1 MSHDDPRNVY
11 DGCGEDAA
19 PYVLGALTDAEQD
32 AFLVHLE
39 SCAICRE
46 EVASLEVVA
55 HSLPAAV
62 PQLSAPGEVR
72 DRVMATVKAEAKL
85 RQERTP
91 RVRSRRLGPKR
102 APWRLGL
109 ASAAATAAAAVA
121 IAVALGGGSG
131 GSHASHTQLI
141 RAQVSAPRGTATL
154 AVSAGRGQLRIA
166 GLPQSPPRHVYEV
179 WLERAGK
186 AHPTDALFTVS
197 LAGNATVA
205 VPGNLAGVKA
215 VMVTAEPEGG
225 STVPTSKPV
234 IVAGVS

>member
-1 MSHDDPRNVY
+1 MSHDDPREVY

-19 PYVLGALTDAEQD
+19 PYVLGALTDAEHK
-32 AFLVHLE
+32 AFRVHLG

-72 DRVMATVKAEAKL
+72 DRVMATVKAEAEL

-102 APWRLGL
+102 TAWRLGL
-109 ASAAATAAAAVA
+109 ASAVTTSAAVIA
-121 IAVALGGGSG
+121 IVLALGGSG
-131 GSHASHTQLI
+131 GSHASQHTQLI

-154 AVSAGRGQLRIA
+154 AVSAGHGQLRIA

-197 LAGNATVA
+197 VAGNATVA
-205 VPGNLAGVKA
+205 VPGSLAGVKA

>member
-1 MSHDDPRNVY
+1 MSHDDLRDDTF
-11 DGCGEDAA
+11 DGCGQDAA
-19 PYVLGALTDAEQD
+19 PYVLGALTDSEQEV
-32 AFLVHLE
+32 FLVHLQ

-72 DRVMATVKAEAKL
+72 DRVMATVKAEAEL
-85 RQERTP
+85 RQEGMP

-102 APWRLGL
+102 SAWRLGL
-109 ASAAATAAAAVA
+109 ASAAATAAAIVA
-121 IAVALGGGSG
+121 IALALGGSG
-131 GSHASHTQLI
+131 GPHASHTQLI

-154 AVSAGRGQLRIA
+154 SVSAGHGQLRIA

-197 LAGNATVA
+197 VAGNATVA
-205 VPGNLAGVKA
+205 VPGSLAGVKA

-225 STVPTSKPV
+225 SAVPTSKPV
-234 IVAGVS
+234 IVAAVS

>member
-1 MSHDDPRNVY
+1 MSHDDPQNNY
-11 DGCGEDAA
+11 EGCGEDAA
-19 PYVLGALTDAEQD
+19 PYVLGALTEAEHE
-32 AFLVHLE
+32 AFMVHLE

-46 EVASLEVVA
+46 EVASLRLVA

-62 PQLSAPGEVR
+62 PQLRAPGEVR
-72 DRVMATVKAEAKL
+72 DRVMATVKAEAEL

-91 RVRSRRLGPKR
+91 RVRSRRLGSR
-102 APWRLGL
+102 RTTWRLGL
-109 ASAAATAAAAVA
+109 ASAAATAAAIVA
-121 IAVALGGGSG
+121 IVLALGGSG
-131 GSHASHTQLI
+131 DSHTQLI

-154 AVSAGRGQLRIA
+154 SVSSGHGQLRIA

-197 LAGNATVA
+197 VVGNATVA

-234 IVAGVS
+234 IVATVS

>member
-1 MSHDDPRNVY
+1 MSHDDSQDFY

-19 PYVLGALTDAEQD
+19 PYVLGALTEAEHK
-32 AFLVHLE
+32 AFRVHLE

-72 DRVMATVKAEAKL
+72 DRVMATVKAEAEL
-85 RQERTP
+85 RRERTP
-91 RVRSRRLGPKR
+91 RVRSRRLGPR
-102 APWRLGL
+102 RTTWRLGL
-109 ASAAATAAAAVA
+109 ASAASTAAAVVA
-121 IAVALGGGSG
+121 IVLALGGSG
-131 GSHASHTQLI
+131 ASHTQLI
-141 RAQVSAPRGTATL
+141 RAQVSAPRGKATL
-154 AVSAGRGQLRIA
+154 AVSGGHGQLRIA

>member
-1 MSHDDPRNVY
+1 MSSDDPR
-11 DGCGEDAA
+11 DTSEGCGQDAA
-19 PYVLGALTDAEQD
+19 PYVLGALPDAEQE
-32 AFLVHLE
+32 AFRAHLE

-55 HSLPAAV
+55 HSLSAAV
-62 PQLSAPGEVR
+62 PQLSAPAEVR
-72 DRVMATVKAEAKL
+72 NRVMATVKAESKL

-102 APWRLGL
+102 TAWRLGL
-109 ASAAATAAAAVA
+109 ASATTTAAAVVA
-121 IAVALGGGSG
+121 IVLVLGGSG
-131 GSHASHTQLI
+131 GSHASPHAQLI

-154 AVSAGRGQLRIA
+154 SVSAGHGQLRIA
-166 GLPQSPPRHVYEV
+166 GLPQSPPQHVYEV

-197 LAGNATVA
+197 VAGNATVA
-205 VPGNLAGVKA
+205 VPGSLAGVKA

-234 IVAGVS
+234 IVATVS

>member
-1 MSHDDPRNVY
+1 MSNDEPQNNY
-11 DGCGEDAA
+11 EGCGEDAA
-19 PYVLGALTDAEQD
+19 PYVLGALTDAEHD

-55 HSLPAAV
+55 HSLPAAL

-72 DRVMATVKAEAKL
+72 DRIMATVKAEAEL
-85 RQERTP
+85 RRERTP

-102 APWRLGL
+102 TAWRLGL
-109 ASAAATAAAAVA
+109 ASATATAAAV
-121 IAVALGGGSG
+121 VLALGGSSG
-131 GSHASHTQLI
+131 PHVSQHTQLI

-154 AVSAGRGQLRIA
+154 SVSAGHGQLRIA
-166 GLPQSPPRHVYEV
+166 GLPQSPPRHIYEV

-197 LAGNATVA
+197 VAGNATVA
-205 VPGNLAGVKA
+205 VPGSLDGVKA

-234 IVAGVS
+234 IVATVS

>member
-1 MSHDDPRNVY
+1 MSADDSRERY

-19 PYVLGALTDAEQD
+19 PYVLGALTDAEHE
-32 AFLVHLE
+32 AFLVHLQ

-46 EVASLEVVA
+46 EVASLQVAA
-55 HSLPAAV
+55 HSLSAAV

-72 DRVMATVKAEAKL
+72 DRVMATVKAEAGL
-85 RQERTP
+85 RRERTP
-91 RVRSRRLGPKR
+91 RVLSRRLGPR
-102 APWRLGL
+102 RTAWRLGL
-109 ASAAATAAAAVA
+109 ASATATAAAVVA
-121 IAVALGGGSG
+121 IVLALGGSG
-131 GSHASHTQLI
+131 GSRTQLI

-154 AVSAGRGQLRIA
+154 AVSSGRGQLRIA

-197 LAGNATVA
+197 VAGNATVA
-205 VPGNLAGVKA
+205 VPGSLAGVKA

-225 STVPTSKPV
+225 STVPTTKPV
-234 IVAGVS
+234 IVASVS

>member
-1 MSHDDPRNVY
+1 MSHDDPRDHY
-11 DGCGEDAA
+11 EGCGENAA
-19 PYVLGALTDAEQD
+19 PYVLGALTDAEHE

-46 EVASLEVVA
+46 EVASLEVVV

-62 PQLSAPGEVR
+62 PQLSAPREVR
-72 DRVMATVKAEAKL
+72 DRVMATAKAEAEL

-91 RVRSRRLGPKR
+91 RVRSRHLGPR
-102 APWRLGL
+102 RTAWRLGL
-109 ASAAATAAAAVA
+109 ASAAATAAAVVV
-121 IAVALGGGSG
+121 IVLALGGSG
-131 GSHASHTQLI
+131 GSGASHTQLI
-141 RAQVSAPRGTATL
+141 RAQVSAPRGKATL
-154 AVSAGRGQLRIA
+154 AVSADHGQLRIA